1 MKTKIA
7 ITIGDVNGIGPEV
20 ILKAFVRSPLFAE
33 CVPIL
38 YGPPDVLEYY
48 NRHLGGIVP
57 LRRIGAPEEAEDS
70 ILNVIPDGEPEFLP
84 GTIGMPTERS
94 GGIALRAIRQ
104 AAAACMEESVDA
116 MVTAPIS
123 KEAIARAG
131 SLFHG
136 HTEMLAALAGATG
149 VIMILAADTMR
160 VGLATIHVPV
170 REVAPL
176 ITADRVLATIR
187 NAHRALTTD
196 FAIERP
202 LLAVLGL
209 NPHAG
214 DGGVL
219 GTEEAEA
226 IIPAVRTARE
236 EGIRARGPF
245 AADGFFSAHQTQLY
259 DMIVAMYHDQG
270 LIPLKMQARGRGV
283 NITCGL
289 PFVRTSPDHGTAYDI
304 AGKMIAKPDS
314 MREAI
319 LQAVRLAKNRKAAI
333 SA

>member
-1 MKTKIA
+1 MKTRIA

-20 ILKAFVRSPLFAE
+20 ILKAFIRSPLFAE
-33 CVPIL
+33 CVPTL
-38 YGPPDVLEYY
+38 YGPMDVLEFY
-48 NRHLGGIVP
+48 NRHLGNAVP
-57 LRRIGAPEEAEDS
+57 LRRIADPREAQDAA
-70 ILNVIPDGEPEFLP
+70 LNVIPEGDPEFVP

-94 GGIALRAIRQ
+94 GGIALRAIRL
-104 AAAACMEESVDA
+104 AAAACMEGTVDA

-136 HTEMLAALAGATG
+136 HTEMLAALAGAPG
-149 VIMILAADTMR
+149 VIMVLAAGTMR
-160 VGLATIHVPV
+160 VGLVTIHLPL

-176 ITADRVLATIR
+176 VTAERVLATIR
-187 NAHRALTTD
+187 NAHRALIGD

-202 LLAVLGL
+202 LIAVLGL

-219 GTEEAEA
+219 GAEETEA
-226 IIPAVRTARE
+226 ILPAIRSARE

-304 AGKMIAKPDS
+304 AGKMIAKPES